1 MSRRQ
6 PPAGH
11 DCSANRRR
19 SSSLKCAGN
28 GSLKPRNVS
37 SALAFIAAVLSFLAG
52 LGAGRVFDPCSFL
65 IDSSGATLSASPG
78 PLVLS
83 RRTGGLVWSRKSRGR
98 PHWYSDDFSRRP
110 RNPISATRPIEATRS
125 CNGPGPKVVLLSRPG
140 REHFSGRGVDPRSW
154 NGPSPSIR
162 GGYLRGRR
170 RRAASG
176 VA

>member
-1 MSRRQ
+1 MCWERFSEASQRFICSRF
-6 PPAGH
+6 H
-11 DCSANRRR
+11 C
-19 SSSLKCAGN
+19 C
-28 GSLKPRNVS
+28 
-37 SALAFIAAVLSFLAG
+37 
-52 LGAGRVFDPCSFL
+52 CSFFPRRPRRGTRFRSL
-65 IDSSGATLSASPG
+65 QFFDRLRWRHTLASPG

-83 RRTGGLVWSRKSRGR
+83 RRTGGLVWSRKARGR
-98 PHWYSDDFSRRP
+98 PHWFSDDFSRRP

-125 CNGPGPKVVLLSRPG
+125 CRGRRPKVVLLSRPG